1 MIFRCSDQG
10 CGYFG
15 EGPRLPEFCPRCGK
29 RMLQAAEGEMTGD
42 DWSALG
48 VFWISR
54 PDGKERGLACFRRSA
69 GMGSGWG
76 TCHLGICME
85 QGLGVEADPRQ
96 AFWLYQQ
103 AVEMGSLSA
112 VCNLG
117 VCYEQGIGTTSD
129 QKKAVELFRR
139 AAEHGSS
146 RGQRLLAR
154 CLEQGLGLP
163 QDQKAALEWLR
174 TSALQGDAS
183 SQAELARHYEFGVGT
198 EISPKQAVQWYRRAA
213 QAGDAP
219 GDLIALKV
227 LRREAA
233 LLHRLVHLDGLAAH
247 LHRGAAHL
255 FFDFMYRSPQRAPR
269 QRQHQRAAQQNGN
282 QFFQPNHL
290 SFDWESISHFWPDTV
305 KKL

>member
-76 TCHLGICME
+76 TCNLGICME

-146 RGQRLLAR
+146 RG
-154 CLEQGLGLP
+154 
-163 QDQKAALEWLR
+163 
-174 TSALQGDAS
+174 
-183 SQAELARHYEFGVGT
+183 
-198 EISPKQAVQWYRRAA
+198 
-213 QAGDAP
+213 
-219 GDLIALKV
+219 
-227 LRREAA
+227 
-233 LLHRLVHLDGLAAH
+233 
-247 LHRGAAHL
+247 
-255 FFDFMYRSPQRAPR
+255 
-269 QRQHQRAAQQNGN
+269 
-282 QFFQPNHL
+282 
-290 SFDWESISHFWPDTV
+290 
-305 KKL
+305 

>member
-76 TCHLGICME
+76 TCNLGICME

-183 SQAELARHYEFGVGT
+183 SQAELARHYEFGIGT
-198 EISPKQAVQWYRRAA
+198 EISPKQVMRTDSAVW
-213 QAGDAP
+213 AG
-219 GDLIALKV
+219 
-227 LRREAA
+227 
-233 LLHRLVHLDGLAAH
+233 
-247 LHRGAAHL
+247 
-255 FFDFMYRSPQRAPR
+255 
-269 QRQHQRAAQQNGN
+269 
-282 QFFQPNHL
+282 
-290 SFDWESISHFWPDTV
+290 
-305 KKL
+305 

>member
-76 TCHLGICME
+76 TCNLGICME

-129 QKKAVELFRR
+129 QKKAVELFRPWN
-139 AAEHGSS
+139 GCGPPPF
-146 RGQRLLAR
+146 RGTPPARRSWPGTMSLASGR
-154 CLEQGLGLP
+154 
-163 QDQKAALEWLR
+163 
-174 TSALQGDAS
+174 
-183 SQAELARHYEFGVGT
+183 
-198 EISPKQAVQWYRRAA
+198 
-213 QAGDAP
+213 
-219 GDLIALKV
+219 
-227 LRREAA
+227 
-233 LLHRLVHLDGLAAH
+233 
-247 LHRGAAHL
+247 
-255 FFDFMYRSPQRAPR
+255 RSPPSRPYSGTAVRLR
-269 QRQHQRAAQQNGN
+269 QVMRTDSAVWAG
-282 QFFQPNHL
+282 
-290 SFDWESISHFWPDTV
+290 
-305 KKL
+305 